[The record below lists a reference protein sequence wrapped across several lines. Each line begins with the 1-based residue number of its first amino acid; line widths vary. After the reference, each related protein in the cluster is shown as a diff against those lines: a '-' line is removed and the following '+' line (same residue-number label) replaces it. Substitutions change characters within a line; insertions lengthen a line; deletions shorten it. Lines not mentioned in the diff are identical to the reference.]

1 MIRIKLGNIQISYG
15 LKEVVTDKFIIL
27 RNQLKDILC
36 IVSISSINFNM
47 SDFLQRD
54 LGSSLLS
61 VTVLL
66 GWLGIG
72 FVILRILSISIKRI
86 LEAVF
91 KLSNKK

>member
-1 MIRIKLGNIQISYG
+1 MKLENIQIVYG
-15 LKEVVTDKFIIL
+15 LKVVATDNYFLLK
-27 RNQLKDILC
+27 NQLKDIIC
-36 IVSISSINFNM
+36 IVSITYINFSM
-47 SDFLQRD
+47 SDLLQKD

-61 VTVLL
+61 ITVLL

-72 FVILRILSISIKRI
+72 FVILRILTISIKRI

>member
-1 MIRIKLGNIQISYG
+1 MKLENIQIKYG
-15 LKEVVTDKFIIL
+15 LKVVATDNYFLLK
-27 RNQLKDILC
+27 NQLKDIIC
-36 IVSISSINFNM
+36 IVSITYINFSM
-47 SDFLQRD
+47 SDLLQKD

-61 VTVLL
+61 ITVLL

-72 FVILRILSISIKRI
+72 FVILRILTISIKRI

>member
-1 MIRIKLGNIQISYG
+1 MKLENIQIGYG
-15 LKEVVTDKFIIL
+15 LKVVATDNYIL
-27 RNQLKDILC
+27 LKNQLKDIIC
-36 IVSISSINFNM
+36 IVSNIYINISM
-47 SDFLQRD
+47 SDLLQKD

-61 VTVLL
+61 ITVLL

-72 FVILRILSISIKRI
+72 FVILRILTISIKRI

>member
-1 MIRIKLGNIQISYG
+1 MKLENIQIGYG
-15 LKEVVTDKFIIL
+15 LKVVATDNYFLLID
-27 RNQLKDILC
+27 QLKDIICL
-36 IVSISSINFNM
+36 VSITYINSNM
-47 SDFLQRD
+47 SDLLQKD

-61 VTVLL
+61 ITVLL

-72 FVILRILSISIKRI
+72 FVILRILTISIKRI

>member
-1 MIRIKLGNIQISYG
+1 
-15 LKEVVTDKFIIL
+15 
-27 RNQLKDILC
+27 
-36 IVSISSINFNM
+36 M
-47 SDFLQRD
+47 SELLQKD

-61 VTVLL
+61 IAVLL

-72 FVILRILSISIKRI
+72 FVFLRVLTISIKRI

>member
-1 MIRIKLGNIQISYG
+1 MKLKNIQIGYG
-15 LKEVVTDKFIIL
+15 LKVVATDNYFLLK
-27 RNQLKDILC
+27 NQLKDIIC
-36 IVSISSINFNM
+36 IVSITYINFSM
-47 SDFLQRD
+47 SDLLQKD

-61 VTVLL
+61 ITVLL

-72 FVILRILSISIKRI
+72 FVILRILTISIKRI

>member
-1 MIRIKLGNIQISYG
+1 MKLENIQIGYG
-15 LKEVVTDKFIIL
+15 LKVVATDNYFLLK
-27 RNQLKDILC
+27 NQLKDIIC
-36 IVSISSINFNM
+36 IVSITYINFSM
-47 SDFLQRD
+47 SDLLQKD

-61 VTVLL
+61 ITVLL

-72 FVILRILSISIKRI
+72 FVILRIVTISIKRI

>member
-1 MIRIKLGNIQISYG
+1 MKLENIQIGYG
-15 LKEVVTDKFIIL
+15 LKVVATDNYFLLK
-27 RNQLKDILC
+27 NQLKDIIY
-36 IVSISSINFNM
+36 IVSITYINFSM
-47 SDFLQRD
+47 SDLLQKD

-61 VTVLL
+61 ITVLL

-72 FVILRILSISIKRI
+72 FVILRILTISIKRI

>member
-1 MIRIKLGNIQISYG
+1 MIKLKLENIQIGYG
-15 LKEVVTDKFIIL
+15 LKVVATDNYFLLK
-27 RNQLKDILC
+27 NQLKDIIC
-36 IVSISSINFNM
+36 IVSITYINFSM
-47 SDFLQRD
+47 SDLLQKD

-61 VTVLL
+61 ITVLL

-72 FVILRILSISIKRI
+72 FVILRILTISIKRI

>member
-1 MIRIKLGNIQISYG
+1 MKLENIQIGYG
-15 LKEVVTDKFIIL
+15 LKVVATDNYFLLK
-27 RNQLKDILC
+27 NQLKDIIC
-36 IVSISSINFNM
+36 VVSITYINFSM
-47 SDFLQRD
+47 SDLLQKD

-61 VTVLL
+61 ITVLL

-72 FVILRILSISIKRI
+72 FVILRILTISIKRI

>member
-1 MIRIKLGNIQISYG
+1 MIRIKLENIQIEYG
-15 LKEVVTDKFIIL
+15 LKVVATDNYFLLK
-27 RNQLKDILC
+27 NQLKDIIC
-36 IVSISSINFNM
+36 IVSITYINFSM
-47 SDFLQRD
+47 SDLLQKD

-61 VTVLL
+61 ITVLL

-72 FVILRILSISIKRI
+72 FVILRILTISIKRI

>member
-1 MIRIKLGNIQISYG
+1 
-15 LKEVVTDKFIIL
+15 
-27 RNQLKDILC
+27 
-36 IVSISSINFNM
+36 M

-54 LGSSLLS
+54 LGSTLLS
-61 VTVLL
+61 ITVLL

-72 FVILRILSISIKRI
+72 FVFLRILTISIKRI

>member
-1 MIRIKLGNIQISYG
+1 MKLENTQIVYG
-15 LKEVVTDKFIIL
+15 LKVVATDNYFLLK
-27 RNQLKDILC
+27 NQLKDIIC
-36 IVSISSINFNM
+36 IVSITYINFSM
-47 SDFLQRD
+47 SDLLQKD

-61 VTVLL
+61 ITVLL

-72 FVILRILSISIKRI
+72 FVILRILTISIKRI

>member
-1 MIRIKLGNIQISYG
+1 
-15 LKEVVTDKFIIL
+15 
-27 RNQLKDILC
+27 
-36 IVSISSINFNM
+36 M

-54 LGSSLLS
+54 LGSNLLS
-61 VTVLL
+61 IAVLL

-72 FVILRILSISIKRI
+72 FVLLRILTISIKRI

>member
-1 MIRIKLGNIQISYG
+1 MKLENIQIGYG
-15 LKEVVTDKFIIL
+15 LKVVATNNYFLLK
-27 RNQLKDILC
+27 NQLKDIIC
-36 IVSISSINFNM
+36 IVSITYINFSM
-47 SDFLQRD
+47 SDLLQKD

-61 VTVLL
+61 ITVLL

-72 FVILRILSISIKRI
+72 FVILRILTISIKRI

>member
-1 MIRIKLGNIQISYG
+1 MIRSKLGNIQIGYG
-15 LKEVVTDKFIIL
+15 LKVVATDNYFLLK
-27 RNQLKDILC
+27 NQLKDIIC
-36 IVSISSINFNM
+36 IVSITYINFSM
-47 SDFLQRD
+47 SDLLQKD

-61 VTVLL
+61 ITVLL

-72 FVILRILSISIKRI
+72 FVILRILTISIKRI

>member
-1 MIRIKLGNIQISYG
+1 MKLENIQNGHG
-15 LKEVVTDKFIIL
+15 LKVVAKDNYYLLK
-27 RNQLKDILC
+27 NQLKDIIC
-36 IVSISSINFNM
+36 IVSITYINFGM
-47 SDFLQRD
+47 SDLLQKD

-61 VTVLL
+61 ITVLL

-72 FVILRILSISIKRI
+72 FVILRIMAISIKRI